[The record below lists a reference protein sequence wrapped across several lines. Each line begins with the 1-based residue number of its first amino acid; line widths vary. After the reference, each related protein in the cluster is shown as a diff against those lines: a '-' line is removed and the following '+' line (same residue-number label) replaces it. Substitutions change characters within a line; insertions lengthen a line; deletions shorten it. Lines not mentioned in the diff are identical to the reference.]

1 MSKTGKF
8 PYDLIEKLIYP
19 KLGAERA
26 EVLIGPG
33 QGTRQRNNQLKR
45 RSSVNSNR

>member
-8 PYDLIEKLIYP
+8 PYDLIEKLVYP
-19 KLGAERA
+19 RLGAERA

-33 QGTRQRNNQLKR
+33 AGRDNAVIKLRAVKC
-45 RSSVNSNR
+45 